1 MVHDVGLI
9 GLGAMGATMLDSLA
23 AHPRFRA
30 VLAWDPQGEACKQ
43 AKAGHPDLE
52 IADSAEALIEDPRIS
67 IVYIASPPASH
78 AAYLRAAAA
87 AGKKVYCEKP
97 LGVDIAESEVAVAA
111 VEAAGLANAINFN
124 HGNAL
129 ASTRVEA
136 ALRSSEAGAVAK
148 VDIFIHVVAW
158 PRPFQ
163 SHAAWLAGRA
173 QGGFTREM
181 ISHWLYLT
189 RRLLGEGRILW
200 TAPCF
205 PAEPDLAETRLLA
218 ELDFGGVPVA
228 INAACG
234 GAGPIGTEYTLWG
247 ARRSFRLHSGGGL
260 LTSDGGPWLETLAE
274 IEDIG
279 AEDKRRNLEAAALR
293 FDGAASPLPEL
304 KDGLAVQRLIEA
316 LLEEKM
322 APVGNR

>member
-9 GLGAMGATMLDSLA
+9 GLGAMGAAMLDSLE

-30 VLAWDPQGEACKQ
+30 VLAWDPQREACKQ
-43 AKAGHPDLE
+43 AKAGHPDLQ

-87 AGKKVYCEKP
+87 AGKNIYCEKP

-136 ALRSSEAGAVAK
+136 ALRAGEAGAVAK
-148 VDIFIHVVAW
+148 VDIFIHLVDW

-181 ISHWLYLT
+181 VSHWLYLT
-189 RRLLGEGRILW
+189 RRLLGEGRILR
-200 TAPCF
+200 TMPSF
-205 PAEPDLAETRLLA
+205 PSDPNLAETRLLA
-218 ELDFGGVPVA
+218 ELDFGGVPVV
-228 INAACG
+228 INAGCG
-234 GAGPIGTEYTLWG
+234 GTGPIGTEFTLWG
-247 ARRSFRLHSGGGL
+247 AKRSFRLHSGGGL
-260 LTSDGGPWLETLAE
+260 MTSDGGPWRETLPE
-274 IEDIG
+274 IEDIA
-279 AEDKRRNLEAAALR
+279 AEDKRRNLDAAALR
-293 FDGAASPLPEL
+293 FDGEASPLPEL
-304 KDGLAVQRLIEA
+304 KDGLAVQRLVEA
-316 LLEEKM
+316 LLET
-322 APVGNR
+322 APA